1 MKNIILTA
9 VFVLLA
15 CFAGHQY
22 LEKEEYKKLYIEY
35 RGVAKER
42 HNMWVKATEDYLDL
56 AVAHARCK
64 EKNVEDISTL
74 AGKIRSDLLSLPD
87 IE

>member
-1 MKNIILTA
+1 
-9 VFVLLA
+9 
-15 CFAGHQY
+15 
-22 LEKEEYKKLYIEY
+22 
-35 RGVAKER
+35 
-42 HNMWVKATEDYLDL
+42 MWVKTTEDYLDL

-64 EKNVEDISTL
+64 GKNVEDISTL

>member
-15 CFAGHQY
+15 CFAGYQY

-42 HNMWVKATEDYLDL
+42 HNMWVKTTEDYLDL

-64 EKNVEDISTL
+64 GENVEDISTL
-74 AGKIRSDLLSLPD
+74 ADKIRSELESLPD